1 MNERTDPHCL
11 TDEVL
16 FPLLSGAGWRRLVVL
31 GDSVAEGAG
40 DLDDPPG
47 YPRQPWADRVAAVL
61 AAHNPALAYLNLG
74 KYGAFAD
81 EVKHLQ
87 LSAALAFEPDLT
99 VVACGGNDMLHR
111 SFDQGAVEAVLDGI
125 VGPLR
130 AGGGDVVTMGLFDI
144 SRAPAL
150 SPERAV
156 ALCPRLAALA
166 QLTRSVASR
175 HGAWHV
181 DLASHPAS
189 AETSIYSS
197 DGIHVN
203 ARGHAVAA
211 TETVRLLAGVLG

>member
-16 FPLLSGAGWRRLVVL
+16 YPLLYGAGWRRLVVL

-47 YPRQPWADRVAAVL
+47 YPRQPWADRLAAVL
-61 AAHNPALAYLNLG
+61 TAHNPALAYLNLG

-87 LSAALAFEPDLT
+87 LSAALAFEPGLT

-111 SFDQGAVEAVLDGI
+111 TFDPGAVEAVLDSI
-125 VGPLR
+125 VGALR
-130 AGGGDVVTMGLFDI
+130 GDVVTMGLFDI
-144 SRAPAL
+144 SRSPAL
-150 SPERAV
+150 SPERAA
-156 ALCPRLAALA
+156 ALRPRLAALA
-166 QLTRSVASR
+166 SLTRSVADR
-175 HGAWHV
+175 NGAWHV
-181 DLASHPAS
+181 DLANHPAS
-189 AETSIYSS
+189 ADASIYSS

-203 ARGHAVAA
+203 ARGHAIAA
-211 TETVRLLAGVLG
+211 TETLRLLGGILG